1 MDTSIAIKGR
11 NFAVI
16 ATDMKVAR
24 SVFVVKESQ
33 DKFVSIK
40 DKVVMSATG
49 DQGDAFRAMLSVSEK
64 ALFENIQNGIE
75 PSPSVVAHI
84 MQNRIHEN
92 SRKAPLNVST
102 MIAGKGSDGYELW
115 AVDKYGAMSSV
126 PFCANGYAMYLA
138 YGIFD
143 KEYSES
149 LDIESAL
156 EIIQKCI
163 NLMRERLMIS
173 LESFMVKIVTDNGI
187 ITKTL
192 HPQIKS
198 N

>member
-24 SVFVVKESQ
+24 SVFVIKESQ

-40 DKVVMSATG
+40 EKVVISATG
-49 DQGDAFRAMLSVSEK
+49 DQGDAFRAMLSISEE
-64 ALFENIQNGIE
+64 ALFQSIQNEIE

-84 MQNRIHEN
+84 MQNKIHEN
-92 SRKAPLNVST
+92 SRKAPLNVSSI
-102 MIAGKGSDGYELW
+102 IAGKGPNGYELW
-115 AVDKYGAMSSV
+115 SIDKYGAMSPV

-143 KEYSES
+143 KEYLES
-149 LDIESAL
+149 LDIEEAL

-163 NLMRERLMIS
+163 NLIRERLMIN
-173 LESFMVKIVTDNGI
+173 LESFMIKIVTDDGI
-187 ITKTL
+187 ITKIL